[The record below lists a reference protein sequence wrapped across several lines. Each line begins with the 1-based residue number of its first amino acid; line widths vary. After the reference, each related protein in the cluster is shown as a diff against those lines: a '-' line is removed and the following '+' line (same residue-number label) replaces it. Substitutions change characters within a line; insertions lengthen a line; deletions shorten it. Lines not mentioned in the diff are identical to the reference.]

1 MFDNDSLP
9 LTYRA
14 DDRTFD
20 LHSREMPAAAIS
32 HARADIEERRR
43 HQRFNLKLPGRYMLS
58 DGAEFGCETI
68 DVSPGGIAIR
78 GARSGRLRERVVAYI
93 DGLGRVEGTIARLC
107 RDWFAVEVHAP
118 SSKQERLAAK
128 IGWLLKRERD
138 GLSDRRRR
146 QRVELSDDETVLRTT
161 DGAVFRARLIDV
173 SVSGAAILVDAALP
187 LGAPVLLGDKSGHVS
202 RHFPGGV
209 AVTFSEPI
217 SDDIEE
223 TLSLVG

>member
-93 DGLGRVEGTIARLC
+93 DGLGRVEGTIARL
-107 RDWFAVEVHAP
+107 EVHAP

-187 LGAPVLLGDKSGHVS
+187 LGAPVLLGDKSGRVS

-209 AVTFSEPI
+209 AVTFNEPFSE
-217 SDDIEE
+217 DLRE